1 MTHYYYPLAHAQ
13 YDQQQAWQQRRDM
26 DVLLNAAKTGAMI
39 GATGAAALNLH
50 RIRNAESNWRQAL
63 VDSARVGLTA
73 GVATAAA
80 TAVGRMFARYPAA
93 SMAAT
98 FATGTAVMYVL
109 TEQRKERGD
118 V

>member
-1 MTHYYYPLAHAQ
+1 MTQHYYPVAHMS
-13 YDQQQAWQQRRDM
+13 YEQQQAWQQRHDM
-26 DVLLNAAKTGAMI
+26 HLLLNAAKTGALI

-50 RIRNAESNWRQAL
+50 RMRSAEANWQQAL
-63 VDSARVGLTA
+63 TNTAKVGLTA

-80 TAVGRMFARYPAA
+80 TAVGRMFVRYPAL

-109 TEQRKERGD
+109 SEQCKEPGHE
-118 V
+118 

>member
-1 MTHYYYPLAHAQ
+1 MSQHYYPMTNMPYEHQ
-13 YDQQQAWQQRRDM
+13 HAWQQRHDLN
-26 DVLLNAAKTGAMI
+26 VLLNAARTGALI

-50 RIRNAESNWRQAL
+50 RLRKEETDWQQAL
-63 VDSARVGLTA
+63 SNTAKFGLTA

-80 TAVGRMFARYPAA
+80 TAVGRMFVRYPAL

-109 TEQRKERGD
+109 TEQRKEPGHE
-118 V
+118 